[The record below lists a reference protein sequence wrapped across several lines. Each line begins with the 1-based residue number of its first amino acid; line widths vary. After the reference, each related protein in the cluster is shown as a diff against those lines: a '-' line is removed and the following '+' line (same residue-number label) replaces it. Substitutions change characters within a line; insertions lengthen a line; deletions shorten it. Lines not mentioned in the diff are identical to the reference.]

1 MASVNRVILVGNLG
15 RDPELR
21 YIQSGQAVANFT
33 LATND
38 RWRDKEGNN
47 QERTEWHRI
56 VVWGKSAENCAQY
69 LQKGRSVYVE
79 GRLQTREWEDKEGNK
94 RQTTEVVAQAV
105 QFLGGRGGAGGWR
118 RCRCRWCRRRI
129 GRWTQWRFRFVWR
142 GFRWR
147 RIVRAASER
156 RSVLGAANA
165 GPSRGAPRCAKRIR
179 DIRQLDRSV
188 RFGFRPWSGAAG

>member
-1 MASVNRVILVGNLG
+1 MASVNKVILVGNLG

-21 YIQSGQAVANFT
+21 YIPSGQAVANFT

-79 GRLQTREWEDKEGNK
+79 GRLQTREWEDKDGNK
-94 RQTTEVVAQAV
+94 RQTTETIAQTV
-105 QFLGGRGGAGGWR
+105 QFLGGRGGAGG
-118 RCRCRWCRRRI
+118 
-129 GRWTQWRFRFVWR
+129 
-142 GFRWR
+142 
-147 RIVRAASER
+147 
-156 RSVLGAANA
+156 GAESGGGPA
-165 GPSRGAPRCAKRIR
+165 GDSG
-179 DIRQLDRSV
+179 S
-188 RFGFRPWSGAAG
+188 SGAGSGGGQSSAPPSSDVPF